1 MRTVRATCVVVPP
14 AGTAV
19 AAIDRGDLG
28 TLRERAGGGDE
39 RMRRAEDLVLRLRG
53 EVRGELVRVAGPQ
66 LPRPAHARVSAG
78 DLDRDAEERLE
89 VGLEPPDRKSTR
101 LNSSH

>member
-1 MRTVRATCVVVPP
+1 
-14 AGTAV
+14 
-19 AAIDRGDLG
+19 
-28 TLRERAGGGDE
+28 
-39 RMRRAEDLVLRLRG
+39 MRRAEDLVLRLRG

-89 VGLEPPDRKSTR
+89 VGLEPPVALGAQQVVEPGVAEGLVDLGRVRPQLRVCR
-101 LNSSH
+101 LQLAETPAQRTSAG